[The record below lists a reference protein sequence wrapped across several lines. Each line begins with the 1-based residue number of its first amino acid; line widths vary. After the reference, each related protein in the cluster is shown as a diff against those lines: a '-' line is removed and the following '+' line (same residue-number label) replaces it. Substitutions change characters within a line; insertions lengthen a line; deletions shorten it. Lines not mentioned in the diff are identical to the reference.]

1 MTKTNSNKHTPTK
14 HTCSLWQIC
23 VAGVA
28 VLGVVVSVE
37 VWWWWWWCVP
47 NTTTTMTL
55 IKSGMYQM
63 GGEEEGRGRGK
74 NELLFQEE
82 EEEEEEEMPVKGY
95 TFPNCDCIRFG
106 VDIARMAVEARS
118 QWRGEESQWGGS
130 GEVRSLLHPL
140 NTSGHSTCSDFATQR
155 GGGQKV
161 IAYSYYSTEA
171 TTDSGSTHYK
181 KYLGSL
187 HKQARRIAKAYPGFL
202 MRVYHNVSAT
212 DDTATAFLCRLVCT
226 HAHVD
231 LCDVTRLPVLG
242 NLVRQGVVGRAWRFA
257 VLGDPTVDLFLSRD
271 SDSWLLDREVAAVQ
285 EWLSSDLTF
294 HVMRDHPN
302 HKAVML
308 AGLWGGINKRPKKFA
323 AVRNVMFSQ
332 PTNLTRKYDQY
343 LLATFLWPLI
353 KNDTLQHDSYTC
365 TLTTH
370 LGSIPFPTK
379 REEDLYCGCGPYK
392 SRERFV
398 LSRSKCPHACRPT
411 QHQSWTLC

>member
-171 TTDSGSTHYK
+171 TTDS
-181 KYLGSL
+181 
-187 HKQARRIAKAYPGFL
+187 
-202 MRVYHNVSAT
+202 
-212 DDTATAFLCRLVCT
+212 
-226 HAHVD
+226 
-231 LCDVTRLPVLG
+231 G